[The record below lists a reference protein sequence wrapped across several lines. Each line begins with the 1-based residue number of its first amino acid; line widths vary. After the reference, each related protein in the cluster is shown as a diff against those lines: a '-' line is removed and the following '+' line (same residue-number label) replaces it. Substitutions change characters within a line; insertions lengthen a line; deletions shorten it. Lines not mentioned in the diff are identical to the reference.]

1 MAISIYAEFFLT
13 NSACIYEQQCSQ
25 QTKKKKV
32 LILIKSI
39 CKIIIANIIIY
50 LVDIFTSHIKGD
62 ILLVFN
68 FYTCKLIS

>member
-39 CKIIIANIIIY
+39 CKIIIANII
-50 LVDIFTSHIKGD
+50 
-62 ILLVFN
+62 FN
-68 FYTCKLIS
+68 Y